1 MKLNIVGGGPAGLYF
16 AILMK
21 KQESSHAITIFERNG
36 PDDTFGWGVVFSG
49 RTLANLRA
57 ADAESHAEITSQFEA
72 WENVD
77 VVQGNSKI
85 SIYGNSFSGIARL
98 RLLKILQKRA
108 QELGIEI
115 VFKHEIDDF
124 DHLRKSSDLLIG
136 ADGVNSS
143 VRSFYSQFFV
153 PDLDTRQHRYIW
165 YGTHRLFHGLTLT
178 FRQNV
183 DGVFAAHSYKFN
195 HDTSTFIVE
204 CDRQTW
210 ERAGFHSLNDEQMRS
225 YLHEV
230 FQRDLGDERL
240 LSNNSKW
247 INFVLVKNG
256 KWSFENVALLGDAL
270 HTAHFSIGSGT
281 KLAME
286 DAIEMAQ
293 CFQGNRH
300 VDEALSE
307 FERLR
312 RPVIENYQV
321 AAGESMVWFENAARY
336 IDLSPMDLAY
346 SVMTRSGRVTLE
358 DLRTRDPEFVR
369 EYERVH
375 QRGVI

>member
-1 MKLNIVGGGPAGLYF
+1 M
-16 AILMK
+16 
-21 KQESSHAITIFERNG
+21 
-36 PDDTFGWGVVFSG
+36 
-49 RTLANLRA
+49 
-57 ADAESHAEITSQFEA
+57 
-72 WENVD
+72 
-77 VVQGNSKI
+77 
-85 SIYGNSFSGIARL
+85 
-98 RLLKILQKRA
+98 
-108 QELGIEI
+108 
-115 VFKHEIDDF
+115 
-124 DHLRKSSDLLIG
+124 
-136 ADGVNSS
+136 
-143 VRSFYSQFFV
+143 
-153 PDLDTRQHRYIW
+153 
-165 YGTHRLFHGLTLT
+165 
-178 FRQNV
+178 
-183 DGVFAAHSYKFN
+183 
-195 HDTSTFIVE
+195 
-204 CDRQTW
+204 
-210 ERAGFHSLNDEQMRS
+210 NDEQMRA
-225 YLHEV
+225 YLHDV
-230 FQRDLGDERL
+230 FRRDLGDEGL

-293 CFQGNRH
+293 CFQRNSN
-300 VDEALSE
+300 VAQALAE

-321 AAGESMVWFENAARY
+321 AAGESMVWFENDARY

-375 QRGVI
+375 PRGVI